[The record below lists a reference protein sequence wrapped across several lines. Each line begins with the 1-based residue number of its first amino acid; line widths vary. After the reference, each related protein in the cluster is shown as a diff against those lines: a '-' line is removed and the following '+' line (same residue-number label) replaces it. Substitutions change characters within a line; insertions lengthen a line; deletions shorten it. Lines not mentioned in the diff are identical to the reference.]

1 MTDNEN
7 NSGRAAL
14 SRREILGLA
23 AGATVGAAMHA
34 APAQSAERRANDIV
48 LMDATVLSKAIHSR
62 KVSCVEV
69 MSAYLEHIERTNP
82 KVNAIV
88 ALQERADLLIQAR
101 ERDAQLARGESMGPL
116 HGFPHAVKDLQAVKG
131 IRMTLGSPILKDF
144 VPAADL
150 SKMIFRKP
158 ANGRAIPNF
167 RPDGSRSNT
176 SSSPVPFST
185 NSRADMGNSD
195 QGTSGE
201 KPCIPRRPSIVSC

>member
-1 MTDNEN
+1 MTDDEN
-7 NSGRAAL
+7 DSGKAAL

-23 AGATVGAAMHA
+23 AGATLGAAVYA
-34 APAQSAERRANDIV
+34 APGQSAERHANDIV

-144 VPAADL
+144 VPAADGL
-150 SKMIFRKP
+150 MVERLRSAGAIFIGKTNTP
-158 ANGRAIPNF
+158 EFGL
-167 RPDGSRSNT
+167 GSHTYNTVYGATHNAYDLTRSAGGGIACT
-176 SSSPVPFST
+176 
-185 NSRADMGNSD
+185 AHAAA
-195 QGTSGE
+195 
-201 KPCIPRRPSIVSC
+201 RRRI